1 MLYLCQRKEQRWVC
15 FSSGSLIKNMEFA
28 KILKMAEA
36 FNRLVNSLPKD
47 DKGNYFVKDNQKIH
61 MVTIMVFEP
70 HEFNPKKHR
79 GKYMIFNENDEVSY
93 QTLDELLRCLT
104 YYGILM
110 SDFLNK

>member
-1 MLYLCQRKEQRWVC
+1 M
-15 FSSGSLIKNMEFA
+15 KNMEFA
-28 KILKMAEA
+28 KILKMEEA

-79 GKYMIFNENDEVSY
+79 GKYMICNSNDEIAYKTFNEVI
-93 QTLDELLRCLT
+93 QGLT

-110 SDFLNK
+110 SDYLNK